1 MTADQL
7 VILLLVHAAL
17 AAVGAGLLVRG
28 RWRLCG
34 FFSAY
39 IPVVLICEILVAW
52 WPRVFYVPGFWMAK
66 QIVYDVL
73 KLGLALELAW
83 RTFRVFPGAGA
94 AARRVVLM
102 ILLLTTVVT
111 LAASGGGLSY
121 LTMAGDL
128 HPRAING
135 TIWLLAAT
143 LGLAQWY
150 RVPVHPF
157 HRAILASL
165 GAYLAVFGV
174 LLGLEGLHG
183 WAAQPY
189 LNALDPAA
197 YLLLTLY
204 WAHVAWRPESAL
216 ARAHLETLRKVELRT
231 ASCG

>member
-7 VILLLVHAAL
+7 LVALLVEVAL
-17 AAVGAGLLVRG
+17 AAVGVGLLARG
-28 RWRLCG
+28 RWRLNWC
-34 FFSAY
+34 FSAY
-39 IPVVLICEILVAW
+39 VPAILAGNVLVTW
-52 WPRVFYVPGFWMAK
+52 WPQVFYVPGFWMAK

-94 AARRVVLM
+94 AARRVVLV
-102 ILLLTTVVT
+102 ILLLTTIAT
-111 LAASGGGLSY
+111 IAASGRGVSY
-121 LTMAGDL
+121 LKVAGDL
-128 HPRAING
+128 HPRVING

-150 RVPVHPF
+150 RIPVHPF
-157 HRAILASL
+157 HRAILTSL

-174 LLGLEGLHG
+174 LLRLEGLHG

-189 LNALDPAA
+189 LNALDPLA